1 MAYGDPVQPQ
11 QPQQHGQGQL
21 PPGQGQYI
29 DDGYY
34 YPGDMW
40 QGQKSTDHALQTRE
54 ALYTAVDELLD
65 DNEAFETWVSQR
77 RLALRRAS
85 RIPGVDTK
93 TLHALVRRFKLVV
106 VRAHSEGKS
115 KILRSMMENLD
126 FELELLVSKADMPM
140 TGLSGIGSMITSQ
153 TSQKQEIR
161 MPQQQSPPGLFAGLA
176 SLWRK

>member
-1 MAYGDPVQPQ
+1 MMVYGDPVPPPQ
-11 QPQQHGQGQL
+11 QPQQQGQL
-21 PPGQGQYI
+21 PAGQGQYL
-29 DDGYY
+29 DDYY

-40 QGQKSTDHALQTRE
+40 QGKPSADHALQTRE
-54 ALYTAVDELLD
+54 ALYTSVDSLLD
-65 DNEAFETWVSQR
+65 DDAAFETWISQR

-140 TGLSGIGSMITSQ
+140 SGLSGIGSMITSQ